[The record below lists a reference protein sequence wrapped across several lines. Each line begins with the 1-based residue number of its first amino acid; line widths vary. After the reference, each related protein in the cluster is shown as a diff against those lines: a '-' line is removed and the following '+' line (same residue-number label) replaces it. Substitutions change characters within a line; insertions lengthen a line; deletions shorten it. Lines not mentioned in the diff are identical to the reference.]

1 MRIILQQISKG
12 SEAGRYDLA
21 VTFNNE
27 PVKSYAAF
35 YDNSDPRISI
45 CNVDHELFFNLSE
58 WSVLRYGN
66 CAIYQME
73 LQGILGAV
81 HKGEPI
87 PPLPIE
93 LGTTSFGLK
102 RPGFLQIALNKIKRK
117 LILWESFLS
126 TTRR

>member
-1 MRIILQQISKG
+1 
-12 SEAGRYDLA
+12 
-21 VTFNNE
+21 
-27 PVKSYAAF
+27 
-35 YDNSDPRISI
+35 
-45 CNVDHELFFNLSE
+45 
-58 WSVLRYGN
+58 
-66 CAIYQME
+66 ME

-102 RPGFLQIALNKIKRK
+102 RPGLLQIALNKIKRK

-126 TTRR
+126 NTRR